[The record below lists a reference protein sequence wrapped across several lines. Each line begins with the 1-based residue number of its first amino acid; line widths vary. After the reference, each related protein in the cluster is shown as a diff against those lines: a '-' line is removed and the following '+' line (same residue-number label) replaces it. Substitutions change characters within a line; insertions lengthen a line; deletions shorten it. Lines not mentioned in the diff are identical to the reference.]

1 MTEPQQVFVIFD
13 TNALL
18 PLLVGSTPRAQAL
31 RHAWQARRFEL
42 FITPQTLA
50 EVERVLTYPRVQ
62 RNYALTRSEVEAI
75 VDVLKGRA
83 RLLPGLYEGVTV
95 VQADPSDNVFL
106 AAALEAGADYLVT
119 HPLRVSWG
127 QDPHLLNL
135 KYYHGTHIV
144 SLAQFARLLTNVV

>member
-1 MTEPQQVFVIFD
+1 MTEPQQVLVIFD
-13 TNALL
+13 TNVLL

-31 RHAWQARRFEL
+31 RHAWHARRFEL
-42 FITPQTLA
+42 FITPQVLA
-50 EVERVLTYPRVQ
+50 EVERVLTYPRVR
-62 RNYALTRSEVEAI
+62 RNYALTRSEVDAI

-83 RLLPGLYEGVTV
+83 RLLPGLYEGVTA

-119 HPLRVSWG
+119 

-144 SLAQFARLLTNVV
+144 SLAQFARLLTNAV